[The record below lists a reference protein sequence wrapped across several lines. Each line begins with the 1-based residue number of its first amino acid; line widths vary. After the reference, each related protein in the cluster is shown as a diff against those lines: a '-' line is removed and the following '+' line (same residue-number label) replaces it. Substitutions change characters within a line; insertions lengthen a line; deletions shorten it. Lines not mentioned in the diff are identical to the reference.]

1 MFDDLSSASMAIDFV
16 IAAALYVVT
25 YLSFVRLLKYPRNW
39 HSPSL
44 AMSLTTAG
52 LAAVT
57 VTYVSVSTDGYDPV
71 ALPLSAGI
79 IAVLFSIIA
88 APAIA
93 FRPASQWIEFMARH
107 GHYAGPRILAFA

>member
-1 MFDDLSSASMAIDFV
+1 MAIDFV

-71 ALPLSAGI
+71 ALPLSDTETVTLLPV
-79 IAVLFSIIA
+79 VLA
-88 APAIA
+88 
-93 FRPASQWIEFMARH
+93 
-107 GHYAGPRILAFA
+107 